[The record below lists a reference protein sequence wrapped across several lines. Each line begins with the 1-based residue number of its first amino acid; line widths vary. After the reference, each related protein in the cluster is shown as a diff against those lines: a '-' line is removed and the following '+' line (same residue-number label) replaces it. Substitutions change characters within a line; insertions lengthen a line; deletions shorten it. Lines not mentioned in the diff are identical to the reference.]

1 MSRKA
6 NKPIAIP
13 EGATVDIA
21 DQQLT
26 VKGPKGE
33 LSLDVH
39 HFVTITKTDEG
50 VVLSVKDP
58 ADKEQGAMWGTFGA
72 HVSNMLQGVTEGF
85 TKQLEINGVG
95 YGFDVS
101 GDKLTIKAGYSH
113 QVDMEIPKGIDV
125 TQDKNVIT
133 LTSHDKQLVGQFASQ
148 IRKVRKPEPYKGK
161 GIKYVDE
168 IIIRKQGKQAAG
180 AAGA

>member
-13 EGATVDIA
+13 NGVEVTVTDTAI
-21 DQQLT
+21 T

-33 LSLDVH
+33 LVLQLH
-39 HFVTITKTDEG
+39 PFVKVEKTEQG
-50 VVLSVKDP
+50 VVLSVKHP
-58 ADKEQGAMWGTFGA
+58 EDKIEASLWGTFGS
-72 HVSNMLQGVTEGF
+72 HVTNMILGVTKGF
-85 TKQLEINGVG
+85 SKQLEINGVG

-101 GDKLTIKAGYSH
+101 GKKLTIKAGFSH
-113 QVDMEIPKGIDV
+113 PVVIEIPKEVEI
-125 TQDKNVIT
+125 TQEKNVIT
-133 LTSHDKQLVGQFASQ
+133 LTSHDKQMVGQVAAE

-161 GIKYVDE
+161 GIIYVGE
-168 IIIRKQGKQAAG
+168 VIIRKQGKQAAG